1 MGEDDGLEEL
11 ISEEMLWDRIPEVE
25 GEERAST
32 YYELSARIYA
42 RGQYDEALALAETAR
57 DIYSQLGEEAPSEG
71 LAQAYSAIGYN
82 LNQLKR
88 MDEAATAMSK
98 AVELLRENKSPIALE
113 LACTLGEWWYTSK
126 KYDKVVETMNECAQ
140 EHLVDGNEIGA
151 ANDLHLIGCAERE
164 LKNYEKAIEAFK
176 EARVLFKRNKEVIH
190 VARCDQKMASCLIE
204 LGEGELA
211 LETARDI
218 YSQLGEEAPSEGL
231 AQAYSAIGYNLNQ
244 LKRMDEAA
252 LAMSKAVELLREN
265 KSPIALELACTL
277 GEWWYT
283 SKQYDKVVETMN
295 ECAQEHL
302 VDGNEIGAANDL
314 HLIGCAERELK
325 NYEKAIEAFKEARS
339 LFKRNKEVIHVARC
353 DQKMASCLIELGQG
367 EIALETARKAID
379 VFETGHDHRR
389 ETFASFEFG
398 KAQILLEKY
407 DEGLAT
413 LENVLAIV
421 SEDEPK
427 DFEFIV
433 DVESRIAK
441 ILRMQGRGEE
451 ADEIERRLKTVQEA
465 LEDEPELDLLT

>member
-1 MGEDDGLEEL
+1 MSEDDDMEEL
-11 ISEEMLWDRIPEVE
+11 ITEEMLWDRIPEVD

-57 DIYSQLGEEAPSEG
+57 DIYSTLGDSAPSEG

-98 AVELLRENKSPIALE
+98 AVEI
-113 LACTLGEWWYTSK
+113 
-126 KYDKVVETMNECAQ
+126 
-140 EHLVDGNEIGA
+140 
-151 ANDLHLIGCAERE
+151 
-164 LKNYEKAIEAFK
+164 
-176 EARVLFKRNKEVIH
+176 
-190 VARCDQKMASCLIE
+190 
-204 LGEGELA
+204 
-211 LETARDI
+211 
-218 YSQLGEEAPSEGL
+218 
-231 AQAYSAIGYNLNQ
+231 
-244 LKRMDEAA
+244 
-252 LAMSKAVELLREN
+252 LREN

-325 NYEKAIEAFKEARS
+325 NYEKSIDAFKEARA

-353 DQKMASCLIELGQG
+353 DQKIASCLIELGEG
-367 EIALETARKAID
+367 ELALETARRAVD

-389 ETFASFEFG
+389 ETFAQFEYG
-398 KAQILLEKY
+398 KAQILLEKF
-407 DEGLAT
+407 DDALAS
-413 LENVLAIV
+413 LEQVLSVV

-433 DVESRIAK
+433 DVETRIAK
-441 ILRMQGRGEE
+441 IIRMQGRTDE
-451 ADEIERRLKTVQEA
+451 ADEIERRLKAVQEA
-465 LEDEPELDLLT
+465 LEDDAEA

>member
-1 MGEDDGLEEL
+1 MEE
-11 ISEEMLWDRIPEVE
+11 IITEEMLWDRIPEVD

-57 DIYSQLGEEAPSEG
+57 DIYSTLGESAPSEG

-88 MDEAATAMSK
+88 MDEAASAMSK
-98 AVELLRENKSPIALE
+98 AVEI
-113 LACTLGEWWYTSK
+113 
-126 KYDKVVETMNECAQ
+126 
-140 EHLVDGNEIGA
+140 
-151 ANDLHLIGCAERE
+151 
-164 LKNYEKAIEAFK
+164 
-176 EARVLFKRNKEVIH
+176 
-190 VARCDQKMASCLIE
+190 
-204 LGEGELA
+204 
-211 LETARDI
+211 
-218 YSQLGEEAPSEGL
+218 
-231 AQAYSAIGYNLNQ
+231 
-244 LKRMDEAA
+244 
-252 LAMSKAVELLREN
+252 LREN

-325 NYEKAIEAFKEARS
+325 HHEKSIDAFKEARA

-353 DQKMASCLIELGQG
+353 DQKIASCLIELGEG
-367 EIALETARKAID
+367 ELALETAQRAVD

-389 ETFASFEFG
+389 ENFALFEVG
-398 KAQILLEKY
+398 KAQILLEKF
-407 DEGLAT
+407 DDALST
-413 LENVLAIV
+413 LEQVLSVV
-421 SEDEPK
+421 SEDDPK

-433 DVESRIAK
+433 DLETRIAK
-441 ILRMQGRGEE
+441 IIRMQGRNDE
-451 ADEIERRLKTVQEA
+451 ADEIERRLKAVQEA
-465 LEDEPELDLLT
+465 LAEETTI

>member
-1 MGEDDGLEEL
+1 VSEDDDMEEL
-11 ISEEMLWDRIPEVE
+11 ITEEMLWDRIPEVD

-57 DIYSQLGEEAPSEG
+57 DIYSTLGDSAPSEG

-98 AVELLRENKSPIALE
+98 AVEI
-113 LACTLGEWWYTSK
+113 
-126 KYDKVVETMNECAQ
+126 
-140 EHLVDGNEIGA
+140 
-151 ANDLHLIGCAERE
+151 
-164 LKNYEKAIEAFK
+164 
-176 EARVLFKRNKEVIH
+176 
-190 VARCDQKMASCLIE
+190 
-204 LGEGELA
+204 
-211 LETARDI
+211 
-218 YSQLGEEAPSEGL
+218 
-231 AQAYSAIGYNLNQ
+231 
-244 LKRMDEAA
+244 
-252 LAMSKAVELLREN
+252 LREN

-325 NYEKAIEAFKEARS
+325 NYEKSIDAFKEARA

-353 DQKMASCLIELGQG
+353 DQKIASCLIELGEG
-367 EIALETARKAID
+367 ELALETARKAVD

-389 ETFASFEFG
+389 ETFAQFEYG
-398 KAQILLEKY
+398 KAQILLEKF
-407 DEGLAT
+407 DDALAT
-413 LENVLAIV
+413 LEQVLSVV

-433 DVESRIAK
+433 DLETRIAK
-441 ILRMQGRGEE
+441 IIRMQGRTDE
-451 ADEIERRLKTVQEA
+451 ADEIERRLKSVQET
-465 LEDEPELDLLT
+465 LDEEPQA

>member
-1 MGEDDGLEEL
+1 MSEDDDMEEL
-11 ISEEMLWDRIPEVE
+11 ITEEMLWDRIPEVD

-57 DIYSQLGEEAPSEG
+57 DIYSTLGDSAPSEG

-98 AVELLRENKSPIALE
+98 AVEI
-113 LACTLGEWWYTSK
+113 
-126 KYDKVVETMNECAQ
+126 
-140 EHLVDGNEIGA
+140 
-151 ANDLHLIGCAERE
+151 
-164 LKNYEKAIEAFK
+164 
-176 EARVLFKRNKEVIH
+176 
-190 VARCDQKMASCLIE
+190 
-204 LGEGELA
+204 
-211 LETARDI
+211 
-218 YSQLGEEAPSEGL
+218 
-231 AQAYSAIGYNLNQ
+231 
-244 LKRMDEAA
+244 
-252 LAMSKAVELLREN
+252 LREN

-325 NYEKAIEAFKEARS
+325 NYERSIDAFKEARA

-353 DQKMASCLIELGQG
+353 DQKIASCLIELGEG
-367 EIALETARKAID
+367 ELALETARKAVD

-389 ETFASFEFG
+389 ETFAQFEYG
-398 KAQILLEKY
+398 KAQILLEKF
-407 DEGLAT
+407 DDALAT
-413 LENVLAIV
+413 LEQVLSVV

-433 DVESRIAK
+433 DLETRIAK
-441 ILRMQGRGEE
+441 IIRMQGRTDE
-451 ADEIERRLKTVQEA
+451 ADEIERRLKSVQET
-465 LEDEPELDLLT
+465 LDEEPQA

>member
-1 MGEDDGLEEL
+1 MSEDDDMEEL
-11 ISEEMLWDRIPEVE
+11 ITEEMLWDRIPEVD

-57 DIYSQLGEEAPSEG
+57 DIYSTLGESAPSEG

-98 AVELLRENKSPIALE
+98 AVEI
-113 LACTLGEWWYTSK
+113 
-126 KYDKVVETMNECAQ
+126 
-140 EHLVDGNEIGA
+140 
-151 ANDLHLIGCAERE
+151 
-164 LKNYEKAIEAFK
+164 
-176 EARVLFKRNKEVIH
+176 
-190 VARCDQKMASCLIE
+190 
-204 LGEGELA
+204 
-211 LETARDI
+211 
-218 YSQLGEEAPSEGL
+218 
-231 AQAYSAIGYNLNQ
+231 
-244 LKRMDEAA
+244 
-252 LAMSKAVELLREN
+252 LREN

-295 ECAQEHL
+295 QCAQEHL

-325 NYEKAIEAFKEARS
+325 NYEKSIESFKEARA

-353 DQKMASCLIELGQG
+353 DQKIASCLIELGEG
-367 EIALETARKAID
+367 ELALETARRAVD

-389 ETFASFEFG
+389 ENFAQFEYG
-398 KAQILLEKY
+398 KAQILLEKF
-407 DEGLAT
+407 DDALAT
-413 LENVLAIV
+413 LEQVLSVV

-427 DFEFIV
+427 DFEFIL
-433 DVESRIAK
+433 DVETRIAK
-441 ILRMQGRGEE
+441 IIRMQGRTDE
-451 ADEIERRLKTVQEA
+451 ADEIERRLKSVQET
-465 LEDEPELDLLT
+465 LDEEPQA

>member
-1 MGEDDGLEEL
+1 MSEDDDMEEL
-11 ISEEMLWDRIPEVE
+11 ITEEMLWDRIPEVD

-57 DIYSQLGEEAPSEG
+57 DIYSTLGDSAPSEG

-88 MDEAATAMSK
+88 MDEAASAMSK
-98 AVELLRENKSPIALE
+98 AVEI
-113 LACTLGEWWYTSK
+113 
-126 KYDKVVETMNECAQ
+126 
-140 EHLVDGNEIGA
+140 
-151 ANDLHLIGCAERE
+151 
-164 LKNYEKAIEAFK
+164 
-176 EARVLFKRNKEVIH
+176 
-190 VARCDQKMASCLIE
+190 
-204 LGEGELA
+204 
-211 LETARDI
+211 
-218 YSQLGEEAPSEGL
+218 
-231 AQAYSAIGYNLNQ
+231 
-244 LKRMDEAA
+244 
-252 LAMSKAVELLREN
+252 LREN

-325 NYEKAIEAFKEARS
+325 NYERSIDAFKEARA
-339 LFKRNKEVIHVARC
+339 LFKQNKEVIHVARC
-353 DQKMASCLIELGQG
+353 DQKIASCLIELGEG
-367 EIALETARKAID
+367 ELALETARKAVD

-389 ETFASFEFG
+389 ETFAQFEYG
-398 KAQILLEKY
+398 KAQILLEKF
-407 DEGLAT
+407 DDALAT
-413 LENVLAIV
+413 LEQVLSVV

-433 DVESRIAK
+433 DVETRIAK
-441 ILRMQGRGEE
+441 IIRMQGRTDE
-451 ADEIERRLKTVQEA
+451 ADEIERRLKSVQET
-465 LEDEPELDLLT
+465 LDEEPQA